1 MIWLCMQQ
9 LQTCVVVFSPPG
21 FAGNRLW
28 AGRFV
33 GQDRS
38 SPVLVFT
45 CWSHLQQAQVALQ
58 QASERIPSRAARW
71 VAQGQ
76 CHWGFCWPLQL
87 VSCLSTSHPA
97 EAWSGQLSY
106 SSFYQRTM
114 QRYSAIQVQRSK
126 TLPPNSLVCTYS
138 CLAPPCPLPPGKW
151 SRWPQKPSMEHFWF
165 CSWLCRYTLKA
176 GFCTAHCQAVATNS
190 SRKLHMLLGTQRKW
204 RCAMWNRL
212 CWTTTGPMA
221 SQKVS
226 MQRHETVSVNFLIPK
241 HVCACNWYTSP
252 CLGFQLNVPK
262 F

>member
-58 QASERIPSRAARW
+58 QASERLPSRAARW

-87 VSCLSTSHPA
+87 VSCLSASHPA

-106 SSFYQRTM
+106 SSFYQRTIKDIL
-114 QRYSAIQVQRSK
+114 QFKFSEAKPCPQIHLYAH
-126 TLPPNSLVCTYS
+126 THAWLPPAPSHLASEVGGHRNHPWSTSDFVLGFAGIRWRPGFALHIARLSLPIHHGSFICCWELRGSDDVQCGTD
-138 CLAPPCPLPPGKW
+138 CAGPLPD
-151 SRWPQKPSMEHFWF
+151 Q
-165 CSWLCRYTLKA
+165 WL
-176 GFCTAHCQAVATNS
+176 
-190 SRKLHMLLGTQRKW
+190 
-204 RCAMWNRL
+204 
-212 CWTTTGPMA
+212 
-221 SQKVS
+221 
-226 MQRHETVSVNFLIPK
+226 PK
-241 HVCACNWYTSP
+241 RSACK
-252 CLGFQLNVPK
+252 GMK
-262 F
+262 